1 MSTIIALNS
10 NISTM
15 LAWANDLPGEAT
27 VISVGS
33 PELPMVHSDVVLAEG
48 VPAESVA
55 AGLAEHVDT
64 SAFILVPATPA
75 GRVVAG
81 AIAAK
86 AGLPVVTGAKGVR
99 EGNVLAAR
107 FGGIVEE
114 EIAAPAVVLVSGGAP
129 LEGEVVAGQPL
140 AVDTVDLRVSA
151 TESSETKSVNLGAAK
166 KIVAVGR
173 GFKNKDD
180 LQLAFDLA
188 GKMGAEVAC
197 SRPIAEGNNWLA
209 RDRYVGVSGQHVT
222 PDLYLAVGIS
232 GQIQHTAGM
241 NEAKTVVVVN
251 SDKNAPYVEQADYA
265 IVGDLYSV
273 LPALTEAL

>member
-10 NISTM
+10 NVSTM
-15 LAWANDLPGEAT
+15 LAWANELPGEAA

-33 PELPMVHSDVVLAEG
+33 PDLPMAHADVALGEG
-48 VPAESVA
+48 VPEEAVA
-55 AGLAEHVDT
+55 AGLAAHVDT
-64 SAFILVPATPA
+64 TGFVFLPATPA
-75 GRVVAG
+75 GRVFAG
-81 AIAAK
+81 AIAAA

-99 EGNVLAAR
+99 DGKVLAAR

-114 EIAAPAVVLVSGGAP
+114 EIGAPAVVLVSGGAP
-129 LEGEVVAGQPL
+129 VEGEPVAGDPL
-140 AVDTVDLRVSA
+140 AADAADLRVSA
-151 TESSETKSVNLGAAK
+151 TESAETKSVNLGAAK

-173 GFKNKDD
+173 GFKNEDD
-180 LQLAFDLA
+180 LKLAFDLA
-188 GKMGAEVAC
+188 SKMGAEVAC
-197 SRPIAEGNNWLA
+197 SRPIAEGNNWLG

-222 PDLYLAVGIS
+222 PDLYLAAGIS

-251 SDKNAPYVEQADYA
+251 SDKNAPYFEQADYG